1 VAKKIITAFI
11 QIRFLCIKIC
21 QNVFAVG
28 ATPLGSRADPSGGAG
43 ELNFTGLP
51 KPLAGFKGPTSEEMG
66 EHRGQGKE
74 GKGTGRRMGTGR
86 EKGGKWMERGIPH
99 FFSPL
104 QALRWIVKNAM
115 LETELGSGDIQYWT
129 SRVEFRVSS
138 SDGRFGKKENDSI
151 RFESVPQ
158 ASRFD

>member
-86 EKGGKWMERGIPH
+86 EKGGGKWMERGIPALL
-99 FFSPL
+99 FPTSSP
-104 QALRWIVKNAM
+104 ALDSEKCYARNRAGERRHSV
-115 LETELGSGDIQYWT
+115 LD
-129 SRVEFRVSS
+129 VSC
-138 SDGRFGKKENDSI
+138 
-151 RFESVPQ
+151 
-158 ASRFD
+158 